1 MKPTFVHG
9 ITRACT
15 SDTGTRRSV
24 TFSRR
29 RSQSRANPRKRHKPS
44 TWTDSITGYVHVDS
58 RMPTLAGVSCSHR
71 KKLNKDI
78 RREASRWDNGSVE
91 PSAFVIN
98 RMAVSQAVKVHARQ
112 KTGRGGF
119 SIHPAANTASR
130 FNSAALGGTLHPP

>member
-1 MKPTFVHG
+1 MAMMTKPMFVQG

-15 SDTGTRRSV
+15 SETGTRRNV
-24 TFSRR
+24 TFRRR
-29 RSQSRANPRKRHKPS
+29 RSQSRAKPRKRHKPR

-91 PSAFVIN
+91 PTAFVIN
-98 RMAVSQAVKVHARQ
+98 RMAVSQAVKVRARQ
-112 KTGRGGF
+112 KNTRSIFDAPGGEPGNPVQFCRVGR
-119 SIHPAANTASR
+119 
-130 FNSAALGGTLHPP
+130 